1 MTKFTKHR
9 PTYSL
14 EFKRQVITPVVL
26 GKMSGHAA
34 RKAFGI
40 KGKMTVYEWLDRRQE
55 ILGPNFDADTLTMS
69 KPKQNEEDLRAQNE
83 VLRKLLEQ
91 ERLRSEAFLIMI
103 KIAEEKH
110 SISIEKKF
118 GTKQS

>member
-1 MTKFTKHR
+1 MTKFVKSVGY
-9 PTYSL
+9 YSL

-26 GKMSGHAA
+26 GKMSAHAA
-34 RKAFGI
+34 REAYGI
-40 KGKMTVYEWLDRRQE
+40 KGKMTVLRWLAKREE
-55 ILGPNFDADTLTMS
+55 ILGTNFMLDNLTMS
-69 KPKQNEEDLRAQNE
+69 KPELNKEDLNAENK

-91 ERLRSEAFLIMI
+91 ERLRSEAFLTMI